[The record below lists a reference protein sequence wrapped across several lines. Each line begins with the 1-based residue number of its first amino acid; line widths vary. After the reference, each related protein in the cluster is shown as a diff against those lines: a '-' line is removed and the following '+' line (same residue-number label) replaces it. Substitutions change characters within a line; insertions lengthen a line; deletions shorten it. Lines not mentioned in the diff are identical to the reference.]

1 MRDAKQTLSISVVI
15 FILFRFSTLARKST
29 LIYRLLPP
37 FYLFFISLLRV
48 IKQLANKS
56 VEKTSMRI
64 AILTSGGDCPGI
76 NATIRGACKTAINHY
91 GMEVLGIHSGFQGL
105 LTGDAELLTD
115 KSLSGLLNLGGT
127 ILGTSREK
135 PFKKGGF
142 MSNEDKP
149 ALIEANIRKMGIDC
163 LICIG
168 GNGTQ
173 KTAAKLLARGIN
185 VVSIPKTIDN
195 DIWGTDCSFGFD
207 SAVNIATDAIDRL
220 HSTASSHK
228 RVMVIEVMGHKAGWI
243 ALYSGMAGGGDVI
256 LIPEIPYHIDHIAD
270 TILNRLKKGKPYSI
284 VVVAEGI
291 QTGDNKRAAI
301 HIAQEIEYATGIETR
316 ETVLGYIQ
324 RGGSPTP
331 FDRNLSTRMGGHATE
346 LIANG
351 TFGRMVA
358 LTGDKISSIPLEEVA
373 GKLKLVTEQHDL
385 VVQGRRMGICFG

>member
-1 MRDAKQTLSISVVI
+1 
-15 FILFRFSTLARKST
+15 
-29 LIYRLLPP
+29 
-37 FYLFFISLLRV
+37 
-48 IKQLANKS
+48 
-56 VEKTSMRI
+56 MRI
-64 AILTSGGDCPGI
+64 GILTSGGDCPGI
-76 NATIRGACKTAINHY
+76 NATIRGVCKTAMNYY
-91 GMEVLGIHSGFQGL
+91 GMEVIGIHSGFQGL
-105 LTGDAELLTD
+105 LIKDVELFTE

-127 ILGTSREK
+127 MLGTSREK
-135 PFKKGGF
+135 PFKKGG
-142 MSNEDKP
+142 MVSDVNKP
-149 ALIEANIRKMGIDC
+149 ELIKNNIEELGLDC
-163 LICIG
+163 VVCIG

-173 KTAAKLLARGIN
+173 KTAAKFAAMGVN
-185 VVSIPKTIDN
+185 VVSVPKTIDN
-195 DIWGTDCSFGFD
+195 DIWGTDFSFGFD

-256 LIPEIPYHIDHIAD
+256 LVPEIPHSIKNIGE
-270 TILNRLKKGKPYSI
+270 TIMNRLKKGKPYSI

-291 QTGDNKRAAI
+291 HTRGEKHAATY
-301 HIAQEIEYATGIETR
+301 IAQEIEFETGIETR

-351 TFGRMVA
+351 QFGRMIA
-358 LTGDKISSIPLEEVA
+358 LNGNEISSIALEEVA
-373 GKLKLVTEQHDL
+373 GKLKLVTEDHDL